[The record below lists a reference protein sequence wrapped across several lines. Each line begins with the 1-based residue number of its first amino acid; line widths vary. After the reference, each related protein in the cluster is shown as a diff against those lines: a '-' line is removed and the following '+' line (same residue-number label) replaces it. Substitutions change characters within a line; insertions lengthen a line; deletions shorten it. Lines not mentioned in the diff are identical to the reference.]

1 VGSEKRDRQKQG
13 RQARAEAELAAARA
27 AKRRRTLTR
36 AVIGAAVVL
45 GAAFAYSQL
54 AGGDDDDGGDEA
66 EAASEDTTPTTAP
79 EPEYANP
86 ELAEE
91 VLAREAPDPEPPPGD
106 TPADAV
112 ETETLIE
119 GEGTGAAAGDQ
130 VTVHYVGKVPD
141 GTVFDE
147 SWSGG
152 QPFPVA
158 LGQGQVIPGWDE
170 GLVGATIGE
179 RRRLVIGAD
188 NAYGAEGRPD
198 GGIPADSP
206 LAFEVDIVD
215 IQPGSGAVAPSIPA
229 PEEAPDMATATTG
242 TTPAG

>member
-1 VGSEKRDRQKQG
+1 VGSDKRDRQKAG
-13 RQARAEAELAAARA
+13 RQARAEAELAAARR
-27 AKRRRTLTR
+27 AKRRRS
-36 AVIGAAVVL
+36 VIRLVAIVGVVL
-45 GAAFAYSQL
+45 VGAFAYSQL
-54 AGGDDDDGGDEA
+54 AGDDGDDDVEA
-66 EAASEDTTPTTAP
+66 SDDTTGTTAAP

-91 VLAREAPDPEPPPGD
+91 VLAREAPDPEPPPAD
-106 TPADAV
+106 TPADAL

-119 GEGTGAAAGDQ
+119 GEGAGAAAGDQ
-130 VTVHYVGKVPD
+130 VTAHYVGKVPD

-147 SWSGG
+147 SWGRDE
-152 QPFPVA
+152 PIAIA

-188 NAYGAEGRPD
+188 NAYGAEGRPE

-215 IQPGSGAVAPSIPA
+215 IQPGAGAVTQSIPQD
-229 PEEAPDMATATTG
+229 PATATTD
-242 TTPAG
+242 TTAPAG